1 MSDAALTRPAET
13 VNPER
18 LIEILSGSGWEAVGS
33 RERRYVRLRRSDE
46 FGATGPSVVV
56 PLNRAAGD
64 FGELMAA
71 AIESI
76 RRLSEDVWLRS
87 IEPLLGLALVDKL
100 CFRKETSAPRG
111 LIAWGD
117 GVELIDSARRT
128 LIAGAKAYRGPSR
141 NFSNRFG
148 PFAGR
153 YLDQVFMGQ
162 SGTGSYVVTALALT
176 EARVPIRNTAEDTLG
191 LEGVDF
197 ARGRDVTASVVRA
210 LEATTEALGHFK
222 SSGSMSGFDDQV
234 SSGVSY
240 ELVTALHDVASGA
253 DESDIMIELAHTDD
267 MSITDP
273 VAEVHQ
279 FVFSGSDATV
289 LEQASAQLLVSTEPE
304 RLRVEGR
311 VHLLERR
318 VAGGPGVVGIDEGN
332 YRYRVRLNSGEEYH
346 EAVLAHD
353 ENRFIMVEGDLSQK
367 GTHRWLNNAQLLSR
381 PSRAPSDPPYEDQ
394 AQRGFGFPEL
404 GG

>member
-1 MSDAALTRPAET
+1 
-13 VNPER
+13 
-18 LIEILSGSGWEAVGS
+18 
-33 RERRYVRLRRSDE
+33 
-46 FGATGPSVVV
+46 
-56 PLNRAAGD
+56 
-64 FGELMAA
+64 
-71 AIESI
+71 
-76 RRLSEDVWLRS
+76 
-87 IEPLLGLALVDKL
+87 
-100 CFRKETSAPRG
+100 
-111 LIAWGD
+111 
-117 GVELIDSARRT
+117 
-128 LIAGAKAYRGPSR
+128 
-141 NFSNRFG
+141 
-148 PFAGR
+148 
-153 YLDQVFMGQ
+153 MGQ

-253 DESDIMIELAHTDD
+253 DESDITIELAHTDD

-273 VAEVHQ
+273 MAEVHQ
-279 FVFSGSDATV
+279 FVFSGSDVTV

-311 VHLLERR
+311 VHLLERQ
-318 VAGGPGVVGIDEGN
+318 VAGGPGLVGIDEGN

-353 ENRFIMVEGDLSQK
+353 EDRLIMVEGDLSQK
-367 GTHRWLNNAQLLSR
+367 GTRRWLNNAQLLSR
-381 PSRAPSDPPYEDQ
+381 PNRAPSDPPYEDQ